1 MAPWSCVRV
10 PFVHVGLIC
19 VTAGDVAVGLCTV
32 YYYYCSSVLSSRL
45 ALHVLT
51 STTSMGCDF
60 RVRPSHWAEQ
70 QWAMGGNR
78 RVNEREKKNTK
89 KRLWC
94 IIEVLDGEMEMS
106 WSDEELDTMG
116 GCERRRLN
124 RINKTSGAEVDRWWG
139 VWEKTAYS
147 GLSVATCWFS
157 PSRASQIFSY
167 SHLHIQSLTQVFSCS
182 LFVFCFFFCL
192 ILFITCHM
200 LLIYCLILS
209 VAQDYLTLS
218 VYFSEWWLVLFFS
231 YWLIYTFFSRCCLSE
246 VWV

>member
-1 MAPWSCVRV
+1 
-10 PFVHVGLIC
+10 
-19 VTAGDVAVGLCTV
+19 
-32 YYYYCSSVLSSRL
+32 
-45 ALHVLT
+45 
-51 STTSMGCDF
+51 
-60 RVRPSHWAEQ
+60 
-70 QWAMGGNR
+70 
-78 RVNEREKKNTK
+78 
-89 KRLWC
+89 
-94 IIEVLDGEMEMS
+94 MEMS

-182 LFVFCFFFCL
+182 LFGFFFFFL
-192 ILFITCHM
+192 SDSLYNVPHVIDLLFDFKCCSGLFVLFRWLHFMLANSNTC
-200 LLIYCLILS
+200 C
-209 VAQDYLTLS
+209 AYLTLCHGLVTLS